1 MGAKKISLWVIIVSV
16 VWVLALTVARA
27 LVPVFS
33 GTQLGLAV
41 PEIIAGGVFFVV
53 AFTPVYRSIWLDKK
67 LGITDPGT
75 GGDAQH
81 VSLWVIVFAVAWVF
95 GVSLVKAFYPFWGF
109 GTFGLSIYEIIGVG
123 VFLVVAFTPVYRSIW
138 LDKKLSVQ
146 GVERPAVR
154 TAGSEVQ
161 G

>member
-27 LVPVFS
+27 LVPVFT
-33 GTQLGLAV
+33 GINLGLAV
-41 PEIIAGGVFFVV
+41 PEIVAGGVFFVV

-67 LGITDPGT
+67 LGITDPGQ
-75 GGDAQH
+75 GGDAQA
-81 VSLWVIVFAVAWVF
+81 VSLWVIVFSVAWVF

-109 GTFGLSIYEIIGVG
+109 GEFGLSIYEIIGVG

-138 LDKKLSVQ
+138 LDKKISVQ
-146 GVERPAVR
+146 GLSVPLVKGE
-154 TAGSEVQ
+154 G
-161 G
+161 

>member
-27 LVPVFS
+27 LVPVFT
-33 GTQLGLAV
+33 GINLGLAV
-41 PEIIAGGVFFVV
+41 PEIVAGGVFFVA

-67 LGITDPGT
+67 LGITDPEQ
-75 GGDAQH
+75 GGDAQA

-109 GTFGLSIYEIIGVG
+109 GVFGLSIYEIIGVG

-138 LDKKLSVQ
+138 LDKKISVQ
-146 GVERPAVR
+146 GITVPQVKGE
-154 TAGSEVQ
+154 G
-161 G
+161 